1 MMERPMK
8 QYCRYCVNLCVNN
21 FPYCSV
27 KEKGLSESYCK
38 RTNTCKDF
46 VFADVE
52 PEYQDAF
59 GETNGYHPR
68 RPKKTVPQDWEQ
80 MELQL

>member
-1 MMERPMK
+1 MLMK

-21 FPYCSV
+21 FPYCKQRELVLSV
-27 KEKGLSESYCK
+27 ATCK
-38 RTNTCKDF
+38 HPNKCKDF

-68 RPKKTVPQDWEQ
+68 QPKKKTDPQDWEQ
-80 MELQL
+80 MELPL

>member
-1 MMERPMK
+1 MK

-38 RTNTCKDF
+38 RTNTCENF

-68 RPKKTVPQDWEQ
+68 QPKKTFPHDWEQ

>member
-1 MMERPMK
+1 
-8 QYCRYCVNLCVNN
+8 
-21 FPYCSV
+21 V

-46 VFADVE
+46 AFADVE

-59 GETNGYHPR
+59 GETSGYHPR
-68 RPKKTVPQDWEQ
+68 QPKKKTAPQDWEQ

>member
-1 MMERPMK
+1 MK

-21 FPYCSV
+21 VPYCDV
-27 KEKGLSESYCK
+27 HKKCLSKSYCIH
-38 RTNTCKDF
+38 TNNCKDF

-59 GETNGYHPR
+59 GETNGYKSRRQRHPMQ
-68 RPKKTVPQDWEQ
+68 KQIEGQ
-80 MELQL
+80 MSLF

>member
-1 MMERPMK
+1 MK

-38 RTNTCKDF
+38 RTNNCKDF

-59 GETNGYHPR
+59 FETNGYHPR
-68 RPKKTVPQDWEQ
+68 QPKKKTAPQDWEQ

>member
-1 MMERPMK
+1 MK

-21 FPYCSV
+21 IPYCS
-27 KEKGLSESYCK
+27 EKKTGLSESYCK
-38 RTNTCKDF
+38 HPNNCEDF

-59 GETNGYHPR
+59 GETSGYHPR
-68 RPKKTVPQDWEQ
+68 QPKKKTAPQDWEQ